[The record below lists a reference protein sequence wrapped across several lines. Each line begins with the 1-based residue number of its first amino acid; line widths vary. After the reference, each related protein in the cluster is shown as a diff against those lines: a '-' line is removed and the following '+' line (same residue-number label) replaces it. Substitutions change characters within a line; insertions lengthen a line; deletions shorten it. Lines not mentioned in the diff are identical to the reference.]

1 MDLGL
6 KNKLVLVAGG
16 SSGIGLSVAQTFSNE
31 EAKPVVISRN
41 EEKLK
46 KTGFSYIKCD
56 LSKKEDIDKM
66 NRSFEEKYG
75 IPDIIF
81 LNAGGPK
88 PGFFEESLEEDWY
101 YGFEQNFM
109 STIRILKYFLPK
121 MKGKNWGRIVFL
133 TSLSVKTPIENL
145 YISNSLRLGITGL
158 LKTLSLEYGK
168 YNITFNAVGPGWTK
182 TQRVK
187 ELVNE
192 EKEKQISESIPLKR
206 MAEPQEIAN
215 LVVFLAS
222 EKSSYINGQTIL
234 ADGGLAKF
242 PL

>member
-6 KNKLVLVAGG
+6 KNKTVLVTGG
-16 SSGIGLSVAQTFSNE
+16 SSGIGLAVANTFNNE
-31 EAKPVVISRN
+31 GAKPVVISRN

-46 KTGFSYIKCD
+46 KTGFPYIICD
-56 LSKKEDIDKM
+56 LSKKEDIDNM
-66 NRSFEEKYG
+66 NKNFEEKYG
-75 IPDIIF
+75 VPDIIF

-88 PGFFEESLEEDWY
+88 PGYFEETSEEDWQ
-101 YGFEQNFM
+101 YGFEQNLM
-109 STIRILKYFLPK
+109 STVRILKYFLPK
-121 MKGKNWGRIVFL
+121 MKNKEWARVVFL

-145 YISNSLRLGITGL
+145 YISNSIRLGITGL

-182 TQRVK
+182 TTRVR

-192 EKEKQISESIPLKR
+192 EKEKQISDNIPLKR
-206 MAEPQEIAN
+206 MAMPEEIAN
-215 LVVFLAS
+215 VVVFLSSERAS
-222 EKSSYINGQTIL
+222 YVNGQTIL
-234 ADGGLAKF
+234 VDGGLSKF